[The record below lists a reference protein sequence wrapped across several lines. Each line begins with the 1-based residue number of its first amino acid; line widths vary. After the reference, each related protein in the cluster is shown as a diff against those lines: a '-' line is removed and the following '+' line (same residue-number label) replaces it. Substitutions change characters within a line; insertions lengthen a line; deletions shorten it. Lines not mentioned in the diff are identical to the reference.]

1 MKYKLRSSS
10 KNSTESK
17 STYHSSGSSSSRGM
31 SSEPAEKRQ
40 RLEHEVH
47 APIRGAGHNLRR
59 KPWAPSL
66 ISIETQTDERMIGNI
81 PSISPPKCVENND
94 KCLKVCELCGCSSRK
109 RRYQKIEAPEVHTNK
124 DVNIEEES
132 VESDKTKTIE
142 DLRLVA
148 NVSERLDVFPAL
160 RDNEDK
166 PTVKALP
173 LEVRIVLHNRFF

>member
-109 RRYQKIEAPEVHTNK
+109 RRYQKIEALEVHTNK

-160 RDNEDK
+160 RDNENK